1 MANYL
6 GNDTT
11 KAVVT
16 GIYLNEYDR
25 VVKPQQRF
33 LIPNYF
39 IEYWVNRLGPTL
51 SWIVVSLQQA
61 CWRENSDQC
70 TISQSLIADEIGM
83 ERRTVS
89 RVLRESPVRH
99 WFIPDIEDQKGIVH
113 RASKT
118 YQPLPHKYTVYL
130 SIPLTPEHMAGLYE
144 YFRQECPSATLT
156 SIEQAI
162 HKLLALNSR
171 EALTVLEQ
179 YHCVATRQFETP
191 LPLLELV
198 EVATGLKIKDWPS
211 ARATDLEQK
220 LSGLHTHLTAIGDTI
235 CRQYFRLNWVP
246 QLGSAAAWLVMA
258 LRSRCYYNP
267 DTGELR
273 DIYTWRKKELAAM
286 IGQSRYNLRLLLA
299 HSNAAHFFKIL
310 DNQKQQITVRISLIQ
325 EPLLEESAA
334 EFWSRQPRSLAEM
347 PSSLKNVEKC
357 DITPSK
363 NVEICDMTRAENVE
377 FYDMNVANNVEK
389 RDNTPLKTLKNV
401 TSLPENVENSDTLK
415 YYEESVLNVV
425 ENKDISTTKK
435 DNDNPLLPELQDL
448 LRQAGL
454 SGAGLSR
461 LLDKEPPLEP
471 RKVKAVLL
479 YAMANNLGPGYIY
492 NHLARDA
499 AVDEL
504 YLRFAVLDEAI
515 LKLFQQIVAEMK
527 MNGGGIIPDIS
538 LSIPSEQVDLFA
550 QFAEIFAGVEAATV
564 VTAIQYQRSAINL
577 AETNLLEPALDNQ
590 IEPLDGSRTPASLTT
605 TRQPNQPNHVAN
617 GGDNNLSDRF
627 PQNSLCLAHSG
638 EGAEQRDTED
648 LWRQVL
654 SQLQLQ
660 MTRGTFDTWVKDTRL
675 IAREG
680 SKFTV
685 AVSNGFAKD
694 WLENRLLTTIQRTV
708 MNFIRPEGDQKLPK
722 VEIKFIVDGKFS
734 GV

>member
-1 MANYL
+1 MANHP
-6 GNDTT
+6 GNDT
-11 KAVVT
+11 KALVT

-83 ERRTVS
+83 ERRTVG

-130 SIPLTPEHMAGLYE
+130 SIPLTPEHMAGLCE
-144 YFRQECPSATLT
+144 YFRQECPTASLA

-171 EALTVLEQ
+171 EALTLLEQ
-179 YHCVATRQFETP
+179 YQHAAMRQFEAP

-198 EVATGLKIKDWPS
+198 EVATGLKIKDPS
-211 ARATDLEQK
+211 TAKAAELEQK
-220 LSGLHTHLTAIGDTI
+220 LSGLHTHLTEIGHTI

-246 QLGSAAAWLVMA
+246 QLGPAMAWLVMA

-267 DTGELR
+267 DKGELR
-273 DIYTWRKKELAAM
+273 DVCTWRKKELAAM

-299 HSNAAHFFKIL
+299 HPNAEHFFKIP
-310 DNQKQQITVRISLIQ
+310 DNQKQQITVRVSMVQ
-325 EPLLEESAA
+325 EPLLEETAS
-334 EFWSRQPRSLAEM
+334 EFWSRQPRSLFEM

-363 NVEICDMTRAENVE
+363 NVEICDMTLAENVE
-377 FYDMNVANNVEK
+377 IYDSNVPKNVEK
-389 RDNTPLKTLKNV
+389 RDNTPLRTLKNV
-401 TSLPENVENSDTLK
+401 TTPHENVENSDSLK
-415 YYEESVLNVV
+415 YSKESVLNVV
-425 ENKDISTTKK
+425 ENKDISTAKK
-435 DNDNPLLPELQDL
+435 DFDSHLHPELQEL

-461 LLDKEPPLEP
+461 LLDKEPPLAP
-471 RKVKAVLL
+471 WKVRAVLL
-479 YAMANNLGPGYIY
+479 YAKANNLGAGYIY
-492 NHLARDA
+492 SHLTRDA
-499 AVDEL
+499 PVDEL
-504 YLRFAVLDEAI
+504 YLHFAALDEAI
-515 LKLFQQIVAEMK
+515 LEQFQLAVGEIK
-527 MNGGGIIPDIS
+527 MNGGGLTPDIY
-538 LSIPSEQVDLFA
+538 LSIPTEHIGLFA
-550 QFAEIFAGVEAATV
+550 QFVEIFAGVEAANVATI
-564 VTAIQYQRSAINL
+564 IQHRQSVIGSAEVIPRAQLPNQQVAPLYDNL
-577 AETNLLEPALDNQ
+577 AL
-590 IEPLDGSRTPASLTT
+590 AS
-605 TRQPNQPNHVAN
+605 
-617 GGDNNLSDRF
+617 
-627 PQNSLCLAHSG
+627 QNSLAASNRTYHLQDQAG
-638 EGAEQRDTED
+638 EGEDEKSLNPFPGGSLQVTDKREVTEQREIEV
-648 LWRQVL
+648 LWGQVL
-654 SQLQLQ
+654 GQLKLQ
-660 MTRGTFDTWVKDTRL
+660 MTRNTFDTWLKDTQL

-680 SKFTV
+680 SKFTI
-685 AVSNGFAKD
+685 AVSSGFAKD
-694 WLENRLLTTIQRTV
+694 WLENRLLTTIQRTLV
-708 MNFIRPEGDQKLPK
+708 SFIQTNGDQKLPK
-722 VEIKFIVDGKFS
+722 VEIRFVVDAR
-734 GV
+734 